1 MSDYVLLRQFVSEA
15 NELYERALRLEKQ
28 CEELR
33 KDVKN
38 LREERDSWRAVSMKQ
53 SDEIDELTAEL
64 NKSNNG

>member
-15 NELYERALRLEKQ
+15 NELYERALKLEEL

-33 KDVKN
+33 RDVKN
-38 LREERDSWRAVSMKQ
+38 LKEERDSWRAVSMKQ
-53 SDEIDELTAEL
+53 GDEIDELTAEL